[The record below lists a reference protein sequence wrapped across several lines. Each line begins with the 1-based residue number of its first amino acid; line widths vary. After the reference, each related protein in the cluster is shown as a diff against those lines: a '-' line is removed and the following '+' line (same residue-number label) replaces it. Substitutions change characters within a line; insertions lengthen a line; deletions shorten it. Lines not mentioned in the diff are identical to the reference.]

1 MSIFFFDINSVK
13 QNSASLQFED
23 GKNFYSVICA
33 NLDRIGISESDFI
46 KYLSNDIYEYEK
58 PTKFVESIR
67 KLLS

>member
-1 MSIFFFDINSVK
+1 MTKN
-13 QNSASLQFED
+13 